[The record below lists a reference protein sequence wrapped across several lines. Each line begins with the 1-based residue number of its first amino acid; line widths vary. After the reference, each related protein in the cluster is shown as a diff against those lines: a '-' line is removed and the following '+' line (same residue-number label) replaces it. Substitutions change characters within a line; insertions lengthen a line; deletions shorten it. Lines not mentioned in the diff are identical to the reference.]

1 MFEASRWTDDPP
13 CGHLVAHP
21 YQTHYCSYIRV
32 PKLLTL
38 QSPQTPH
45 PDETIALLIVQA
57 IELWLQVILNDVKSA
72 LRGLASGV
80 YQPTKLLHRAA
91 RLIRLLDL
99 HTDVAESILL
109 HDLGLLLPIS
119 GPLDDIRSAQLRELE
134 SVTEHLVRQQ
144 SLVALAP
151 PAEASDQPMGRIG
164 VGGIARQ
171 LKARLSESGRYEV
184 HMTRVRDVTKL
195 SNLITRI
202 VSGSVRVAHAS
213 LFLWD
218 KTHQCYVLR
227 ASHGRKRLTVKSRYI
242 LEEDHPLINWLRTHR
257 RILSEDELAYDL
269 DPAVRDE
276 LKRLGATLV
285 APGLMENHLV
295 GFLALG
301 FSAGT
306 FDMRELAQA
315 DITSA
320 AVSLASAS
328 PRGSRTHFSTGT

>member
-134 SVTEHLVRQQ
+134 SVTEHL
-144 SLVALAP
+144 
-151 PAEASDQPMGRIG
+151 
-164 VGGIARQ
+164 
-171 LKARLSESGRYEV
+171 ARLELAGDSTHADSAHGLVGRFGRWSERYQRLLADLFERDRPQAPSFDEYLKLDELLKLQVGAMGDWPRSVSGRP
-184 HMTRVRDVTKL
+184 
-195 SNLITRI
+195 
-202 VSGSVRVAHAS
+202 GCS
-213 LFLWD
+213 L
-218 KTHQCYVLR
+218 R
-227 ASHGRKRLTVKSRYI
+227 SSSR
-242 LEEDHPLINWLRTHR
+242 P
-257 RILSEDELAYDL
+257 
-269 DPAVRDE
+269 
-276 LKRLGATLV
+276 
-285 APGLMENHLV
+285 
-295 GFLALG
+295 
-301 FSAGT
+301 
-306 FDMRELAQA
+306 
-315 DITSA
+315 TS
-320 AVSLASAS
+320 
-328 PRGSRTHFSTGT
+328 